1 MSAALPTPASAPD
14 ITALADACVRCGL
27 CLPHCPTY
35 RLDQLESESPRGR
48 IALARSLHQSPAESA
63 ALFDTALDHCLGC
76 GRCESVCPAG
86 VRYADLLL
94 GTRALQRE
102 RRGSGLRQRLLEGM
116 MARPRLLGGVLGI
129 YRRLHPL
136 LPGRLR
142 ILPRPPHSSHATLGT
157 RKDAPALFL
166 GCIARSYEGATHNAL
181 RELLAAVGEDLAIPP
196 SQGCCGAFHAHA
208 GNSQAAESLAERNRD
223 AFAAN
228 PVVLSLASGCQ
239 ASLRGSLPA
248 DTAVTDALAYLS
260 AHGERLRFRVTPG
273 LVAIHRPCTQDKEG
287 IDALRALLSKVP
299 ELRLVELDA
308 GFGCCGAAGAH
319 MLDFPERAAQ
329 LRSPV
334 LEQIVASGA
343 DWVLSANIGC
353 RLHLQGSA
361 APVQHPLE
369 FLATRLDMQG
379 VNNTAALSSRP

>member
-1 MSAALPTPASAPD
+1 MSAALPTSASAPD

-35 RLDQLESESPRGR
+35 QLDQVESESPRGR
-48 IALARSLHQSPAESA
+48 IALARTLHQSPAESA

-94 GTRALQRE
+94 GTRALQRK
-102 RRGSGLRQRLLEGM
+102 RRGSGLRQRLLEGL
-116 MARPRLLGGVLGI
+116 MARPRLLAGLLGF
-129 YRRLHPL
+129 YRRLQPL

-142 ILPRPPHSSHATLGT
+142 ILPRPPQS
-157 RKDAPALFL
+157 RPAKLEAKEGVPAVFL
-166 GCIARSYEGATHNAL
+166 GCIARSYEGATHTAL

-196 SQGCCGAFHAHA
+196 AQGCCGAFHAHA
-208 GNSQAAESLAERNRD
+208 GNSKAAQSLAEQNRD

-239 ASLRGSLPA
+239 ASLRKALPA
-248 DTAVTDALAYLS
+248 ETLVSDALAYL
-260 AHGERLRFRVTPG
+260 AKQGKRLRFRATPG
-273 LVAIHRPCTQDKEG
+273 VVAIHRPCTQGKEG
-287 IDALRALLSKVP
+287 FEALRALLSKVP
-299 ELRLVELDA
+299 QLRLVELDA

-319 MLDFPERAAQ
+319 MLDFPARAMQ

-334 LEQIVASGA
+334 LEQIAASGA

-353 RLHLQGSA
+353 RLHLQVSA
-361 APVQHPLE
+361 APLLHPLE
-369 FLATRLDMQG
+369 FLAARLDMDE
-379 VNNTAALSSRP
+379 VNDTAALSSRP